1 MTIDKT
7 LQFSGVSLS
16 RTRRELSSTTAPTA
30 AAAEAPTTALPA
42 APATLAF
49 AMKRIG
55 TDVADRGLQGIGLLG
70 A

>member
-16 RTRRELSSTTAPTA
+16 RTRRELSSTTAPT